1 MKKALIFALGFVFA
15 SSLFARND
23 ILYFPLKDVL
33 ESEKAKEIID
43 PSIEL
48 IFGSGNTGE
57 IVTKQVRTNKK
68 TNAFGKTD
76 KKACEWALLSAL
88 KSLQERAK
96 KDGGTKVINIT
107 GYYYKNEFD
116 SKTEFQCGAGSIMA
130 GVTLI
135 GDVAK

>member
-1 MKKALIFALGFVFA
+1 MKKALIFALGFIFA

-68 TNAFGKTD
+68 N
-76 KKACEWALLSAL
+76 
-88 KSLQERAK
+88 ER
-96 KDGGTKVINIT
+96 
-107 GYYYKNEFD
+107 FW
-116 SKTEFQCGAGSIMA
+116 
-130 GVTLI
+130 
-135 GDVAK
+135 

>member
-1 MKKALIFALGFVFA
+1 MKKALIFALGFIFA

-33 ESEKAKEIID
+33 ESEKAKEIIA

-68 TNAFGKTD
+68 RTLLVKPI
-76 KKACEWALLSAL
+76 KKLANGLCSLL
-88 KSLQERAK
+88 
-96 KDGGTKVINIT
+96 
-107 GYYYKNEFD
+107 
-116 SKTEFQCGAGSIMA
+116 
-130 GVTLI
+130 
-135 GDVAK
+135 